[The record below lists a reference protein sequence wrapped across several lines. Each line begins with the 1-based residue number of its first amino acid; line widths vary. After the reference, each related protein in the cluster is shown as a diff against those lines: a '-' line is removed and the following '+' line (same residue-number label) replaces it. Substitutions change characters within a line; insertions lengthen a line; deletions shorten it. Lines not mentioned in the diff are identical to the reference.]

1 MKFSLG
7 TAIAAATLSF
17 ALASPALARTA
28 PSNGI
33 LVSATGASS
42 TITLDM
48 TGWVSFGEFGADN
61 NTTIFLEVT
70 PGTEI
75 IGFQYDGMSFT
86 TSGGSWLSE
95 LVLSVNN
102 SDATSFID
110 WSPSTTGAAGSF
122 GPASGSWGGGTGAEG
137 PFGAGSAFTADD
149 GVIVLTVYES
159 FDDPF
164 GDGGAT
170 LDATITGGTL
180 TILLAPIPEPSTYG
194 MMALGLLAVGAAMR
208 KRRQQA

>member
-7 TAIAAATLSF
+7 TALAAASLSL

-28 PSNGI
+28 PSNGTF
-33 LVSATGASS
+33 VSATGAASS
-42 TITLDM
+42 ITLDM
-48 TGWVSFGEFGADN
+48 TGWTSYGEFGAET
-61 NTTIFLEVT
+61 NTTIFLDVA

-75 IGFQYDGMSFT
+75 IGFEYNGLSFS

-95 LVLSVNN
+95 MVLSVNN
-102 SDATSFID
+102 SDATSWLD
-110 WSPSTTGAAGSF
+110 WAPSTTGAAGSF
-122 GPASGSWGGGTGAEG
+122 GPASGAWGGGTGAEG
-137 PFGAGSAFTADD
+137 PFGAGSAFVAAD
-149 GVIVLTVYES
+149 GVVILTVYES

-170 LDATITGGTL
+170 LDATINGGTL
-180 TILLAPIPEPSTYG
+180 TILLAPIPEPGTYG

-208 KRRQQA
+208 KRQQQA